1 MTARLVLF
9 LLEHDGD
16 LIRASLE
23 AAGLTDLICVAAF
36 GCQRIGVAAVVGSG
50 EEPRVA
56 VDIHVEW
63 LPGGEKTNQYVTQ
76 FSSGE
81 GRPTDVVAH
90 RDPIAALIYYI
101 VCALLFPAILAGY
114 LLWIGKLYAAR
125 TSGVSGTAQ
134 GPLSARW
141 FQHRLG
147 TRRDDAAHRLLTI
160 LPGVSPLA
168 VRLVFGA
175 MLLANRLSGYVPPA
189 FRYPFRGDV
198 SMRNQAAARQ
208 TFYDSVVD
216 RYLGS
221 VAQFVLLGAGFD
233 TRAYRLPKEMR
244 RQVHSFEVDVPKM
257 VAIKREALQRADIDA
272 AGVAFVSADFEEQD
286 WLDRLVDA
294 GFDVNQPA
302 LFLWEGVTPYLD
314 RAAVEETLRKIA
326 ATANGSVVAFD
337 YVTTEVLESR
347 SLSLRLVR
355 ATLRAGGEPLKF
367 GMTSTPPLSE
377 RVAEL
382 LWSCGLSL
390 VEQQT
395 VGLEKEGNRAL
406 GGFATAIV
414 K

>member
-1 MTARLVLF
+1 M
-9 LLEHDGD
+9 
-16 LIRASLE
+16 
-23 AAGLTDLICVAAF
+23 
-36 GCQRIGVAAVVGSG
+36 
-50 EEPRVA
+50 
-56 VDIHVEW
+56 
-63 LPGGEKTNQYVTQ
+63 TQ

-81 GRPTDVVAH
+81 RRPTDVVAQG
-90 RDPIAALIYYI
+90 DPIAALIYYL
-101 VCALLFPAILAGY
+101 VCALLFPATLAGY
-114 LLWIGKLYAAR
+114 LVWVGKLYAAR
-125 TSGVSGTAQ
+125 KSGVSGTAQ

-147 TRRDDAAHRLLTI
+147 ARRDEAAHRLLMM

-168 VRLVFGA
+168 VRLVFGP

-198 SMRNQAAARQ
+198 SIRNQAAARQ
-208 TFYDSVVD
+208 TFYDSVID

-221 VAQFVLLGAGFD
+221 VAQLVLLGAGFD
-233 TRAYRLPKEMR
+233 TRAFRLPKEMP
-244 RQVHSFEVDVPKM
+244 RQVRSFEVDAPKT
-257 VAIKREALQRADIDA
+257 VAIKRAVLQRAGIDA
-272 AGVAFVSADFEEQD
+272 ARVTFVSANFEEDD
-286 WLDRLVDA
+286 WLGRLVDA
-294 GFDVNQPA
+294 GCDVNQPA

-326 ATANGSVVAFD
+326 TTACGSVVAFD
-337 YVTTEVLESR
+337 YVTTEVLESP

-355 ATLRAGGEPLKF
+355 ASLRAGGEPLKF
-367 GMTSTPPLSE
+367 GIDSTPPLSE

-382 LWSCGLSL
+382 LRSCGLSL

-395 VGLEKEGNRAL
+395 IGQEKEEKRAL